1 VGFRVGRAHRS
12 RPAFAGATRLDRFSR
27 KFTHN
32 PLKSP
37 NSDEGFQGNPRESK
51 SFRLGILSFFLG
63 VLWTFLDWLGLAWGN
78 SALRTGHHTS
88 AADRQTGSRR
98 FGNPSARHRL
108 GKILVMHWFLL
119 VAVVDGYDV
128 DA

>member
-63 VLWTFLDWLGLAWGN
+63 VLWTFLDWLGLACFRGAIPSPSPMGKGLPSGFDPGVAEGRMGRGPPPRRWAA
-78 SALRTGHHTS
+78 STS
-88 AADRQTGSRR
+88 
-98 FGNPSARHRL
+98 L
-108 GKILVMHWFLL
+108 
-119 VAVVDGYDV
+119 
-128 DA
+128 